1 MPLNLVATAS
11 TIIDASA
18 LRVWS
23 VITDEARLGEL
34 MMGARIETD
43 WKVGSP
49 ITWNGEYRGT
59 TFEDKGE
66 ILKVEPGRELVYTHF
81 SASSGLEDVPENRHT
96 LTWILDSRD
105 RHTVLTLKQDQN
117 HTSEEVAMATQTWEQ
132 LLTGVKD
139 SVEGR

>member
-1 MPLNLVATAS
+1 
-11 TIIDASA
+11 
-18 LRVWS
+18 
-23 VITDEARLGEL
+23 VITDKHRLGEL

-59 TFEDKGE
+59 TFADAGE
-66 ILKVEPGRELVYTHF
+66 ILKVEPGRKLVYTHF
-81 SASSGLEDVPENRHT
+81 SASRGLEDVPENRHT

-105 RHTVLTLKQDQN
+105 RVTVLTLTQDQN
-117 HTSEEVAMATQTWEQ
+117 HTSEEAARATQMWEQ

-139 SVEGR
+139 AVEGR